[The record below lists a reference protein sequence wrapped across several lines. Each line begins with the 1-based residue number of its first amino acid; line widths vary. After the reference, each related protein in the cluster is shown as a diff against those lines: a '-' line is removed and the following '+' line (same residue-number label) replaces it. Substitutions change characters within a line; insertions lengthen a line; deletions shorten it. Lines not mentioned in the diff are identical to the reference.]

1 MDDSPHLDAKL
12 RPLPFHAARP
22 LVCAA
27 LCYGAGVLLGASS
40 HFHWLW
46 AVGLFAACLFA
57 LIRFLS
63 GRKTSP
69 GIFPVLFFLG
79 LVLAS
84 LSASPARPPE
94 GDYSFTGTVE
104 GRVRY
109 KEDGQVSCTLTQ
121 AAIDGKD
128 FAGNMYWSFYARD
141 GQAPPVLE
149 NGSRVSFSGRLYYPD
164 GLQNP
169 HGFDF
174 DLYLKQ
180 RNISA
185 CLYGQNGLT
194 IVPPQSVWDGSFSYK
209 LRMELTQALYKTM
222 GDRAALASVML
233 LGADDQ
239 LPEESR
245 EDFRITGTAHILS
258 ISGLH
263 VAYLAAMVVWLLKLL
278 GVRPRFRFF
287 IVAAFLAAYSWL
299 VGMSAPVIRSSLM
312 FLAYLGA
319 KLLGRAHDPLTSISA
334 VFLAVL
340 LVNPLDLLSPSF
352 QLSFGAVTAMLVLG
366 EPLLKWQN
374 KLFPGKRKR
383 IQGHIRQFLH
393 QQWQSI
399 KALPAL
405 GITAQ
410 IGVALPLAAWYNEI
424 SLLGI
429 FVNLLVIPYVAVLM
443 LAYLLALVLCPLGI
457 IGQAAGTAAGWL
469 TDVLLSTVRL
479 AADIPG
485 MAVRV
490 PSPAW
495 PVILGTL
502 TFLILLSP
510 YVLCHGRR
518 RVLMLATAAV
528 LTVGGGLAVVN
539 RDVRYIQLS
548 VGDADTAILED
559 GAYTAVID
567 TGETGT
573 EAADYL
579 RGEGRN
585 IDALILSHLHLD
597 HAGGIMRLL
606 DEGINISS
614 VYIPEGAQTAM
625 PDAEGLMQLVFLRE
639 QGIPVIPLHEGDKL
653 TSPRTSLTVLWPQ
666 QGAVRPGQDANQSS
680 LVACLQMEGVSLLT
694 TGDITGEYEMYA
706 AAKADILKVPH
717 HGSANSTGNDFLA
730 AVSPQMAILSCSGL
744 IVPPSPKTLER
755 LAGLKIPLYNTGQ
768 SGAVT
773 LLVKGSRFKVQPFIK
788 E

>member
-12 RPLPFHAARP
+12 RPLPFYVARP
-22 LVCAA
+22 LVCAS
-27 LCYGAGVLLGASS
+27 LCYGAGVLLGAFR

-46 AVGLFAACLFA
+46 AAGLFAACLLSLVLLLSRRKIA
-57 LIRFLS
+57 LGMFFLC
-63 GRKTSP
+63 
-69 GIFPVLFFLG
+69 FFLG
-79 LVLAS
+79 LVLSS
-84 LSASPARPPE
+84 LSVNPPRPPE
-94 GDYSFTGTVE
+94 GDYAFAGTVE

-109 KEDGQVSCTLTQ
+109 KENGQVACTLNGVT
-121 AAIDGKD
+121 IDGIG
-128 FAGNMYWSFYARD
+128 FAGNMYWSFYAKD
-141 GQAPPVLE
+141 GQTPPALT

-185 CLYGQNGLT
+185 CLYGQNGLA
-194 IVPPQSVWDGSFSYK
+194 INPPQSAWDGSFSYR
-209 LRMELTQALYKTM
+209 LRTGLTQALYKTM
-222 GDRAALASVML
+222 GDKAALASVML

-263 VAYLAAMVVWLLKLL
+263 VAYLAALAVWLLKLL
-278 GVRPRFRFF
+278 GIHPKARFF

-312 FLAYLGA
+312 FLVFLGA

-334 VFLAVL
+334 VCLFLL
-340 LVNPLDLLSPSF
+340 LWKPLDLLSPSF
-352 QLSFGAVTAMLVLG
+352 QLSFGAVLAMLVLG
-366 EPLLKWQN
+366 DPLLKWQN
-374 KLFPGKRKR
+374 KRFPGKRKR
-383 IQGHIRQFLH
+383 VHGRFRHMLY

-405 GITAQ
+405 GISAQ

-429 FVNLLVIPYVAVLM
+429 FVNLLVIPYVAALM
-443 LAYLLALVLCPLGI
+443 LAFLLALVLSPLGI
-457 IGQAAGTAAGWL
+457 IGQAAGTVAGWL
-469 TDVLLSTVRL
+469 TDVLLDTVRL

-490 PSPAW
+490 PSPTW
-495 PVILGTL
+495 PVILGFL

-510 YVLCHGRR
+510 YVLCRGRR
-518 RVLMLATAAV
+518 RVLMLAAVAV
-528 LTVGGGLAVVN
+528 LTIGGGIAAAN

-548 VGDADTAILED
+548 VGDADAAILED

-567 TGETGT
+567 TGESGA
-573 EAADYL
+573 ELADYL
-579 RGEGRN
+579 RGEGRC

-597 HAGGIMRLL
+597 HAGGLIRLL
-606 DEGINISS
+606 NEGVEIRS
-614 VYIPEGAQTAM
+614 VYIPEGAEAAQ
-625 PDAEGLMQLVFLRE
+625 PDAEGLMQLAFLRE
-639 QGIPVIPLHEGDKL
+639 KGIPVIPLHAGDKL
-653 TSPRTSLTVLWPQ
+653 TSPRTELTVLWPQ
-666 QGAVRPGQDANQSS
+666 SGNVRPGQDANQSS
-680 LVACLQMEGVSLLT
+680 LVVFMQMEGVRLLT

-706 AAKADILKVPH
+706 AAKADVLKVPH
-717 HGSANSTGNDFLA
+717 HGSANSTGNDFLNA
-730 AVSPQMAILSCSGL
+730 ADPQMAILSCSGL

-755 LAGLKIPLYNTGQ
+755 LTESKIPLYRTDR

-773 LLVKGSRFKVQPFIK
+773 LLVKGGQFTVHPFLK

>member
-1 MDDSPHLDAKL
+1 M
-12 RPLPFHAARP
+12 
-22 LVCAA
+22 
-27 LCYGAGVLLGASS
+27 GATR

-46 AVGLFAACLFA
+46 AAGLFAACLLA
-57 LIRFLS
+57 LIWFVS
-63 GRKTSP
+63 GRKTALA
-69 GIFPVLFFLG
+69 IFPALFFLG
-79 LVLAS
+79 LMLAS
-84 LSASPARPPE
+84 LSANPIRPPE
-94 GDYSFTGTVE
+94 GDYDITGTVD
-104 GRVRY
+104 GRVQY
-109 KEDGQVSCTLTQ
+109 KENGQVACTLTHVSL
-121 AAIDGKD
+121 DGLG
-128 FAGNMYWSFYARD
+128 FAGNMYWSFYAKE
-141 GQAPPVLE
+141 GEAPPVLT

-194 IVPPQSVWDGSFSYK
+194 ITQPQSIWDGSFSYN
-209 LRMELTQALYKTM
+209 LRAGLTQALYKTM
-222 GDRAALASVML
+222 GDKAALASVML

-278 GVRPRFRFF
+278 GIHPKARFF

-312 FLAYLGA
+312 FLAFLGA

-334 VFLAVL
+334 VFLFL
-340 LVNPLDLLSPSF
+340 LLWKPLDLLSPSF
-352 QLSFGAVTAMLVLG
+352 QLSFGAVAAMLVLG

-374 KLFPGKRKR
+374 KRFPGKRKR
-383 IQGHIRQFLH
+383 VHGRIRHILH

-443 LAYLLALVLCPLGI
+443 LAFLLALVLCPLGI
-457 IGQAAGTAAGWL
+457 IGQAAGTVAGWL
-469 TDVLLSTVRL
+469 TNVLLSTVSL
-479 AADIPG
+479 AADVPG

-490 PSPAW
+490 PSPTW

-502 TFLILLSP
+502 AFLILLSN
-510 YVLCHGRR
+510 YVLCSGRQ
-518 RVLMLATAAV
+518 RVLMLAAVAV
-528 LTVGGGLAVVN
+528 LTVGGGLAFAN
-539 RDVRYIQLS
+539 RNVRYIQLS
-548 VGDADTAILED
+548 VGDADAAILED

-567 TGETGT
+567 TGETGA
-573 EAADYL
+573 ELADYF
-579 RGEGRN
+579 RGEGRG
-585 IDALILSHLHLD
+585 IDTLLLSHLHLD

-606 DEGINISS
+606 DEGIEIRS
-614 VYIPEGAQTAM
+614 VYIPEGAETAQ
-625 PDAEGLMQLVFLRE
+625 PDAEGLMQLTFLRE
-639 QGIPVIPLHEGDKL
+639 KGIPVIQLHAGDKL
-653 TSPRTSLTVLWPQ
+653 KSPRTELIVLWPQ
-666 QGAVRPGQDANQSS
+666 NDAVRPGQDANQSS
-680 LVACLQMEGVSLLT
+680 LVALMQMEDVRLLT

-706 AAKADILKVPH
+706 AEKADVLKVPH
-717 HGSANSTGNDFLA
+717 HGSANSTGNDFLN
-730 AVSPQMAILSCSGL
+730 AVDPQMAILSCSGL

-755 LAGLKIPLYNTGQ
+755 LTESKIPLYRTDQ

-773 LLVKGSRFKVQPFIK
+773 LLVKGGQFTVHPFLK